1 MPFDYEVSAALL
13 SEIWSALRVP
23 VTPWEPA
30 TAGEAITEC
39 IARACR
45 LGREHIRACLESI
58 LFRAAGNYEFASE
71 TRAELLQLLG
81 MLSRPGLGRRPDG
94 QSHPAALPEASLA
107 GMAAFCMKLEMFGFE
122 IDSGPVCEAAQA
134 ELRPRCKQSKTAAPL
149 GTDAKRIEERLKKHI
164 VMRAGRSRRQ
174 AKVHT
179 LRTHRGFI
187 IQAHLGRDLEPVRL
201 DVFGPKYNMVSDWM
215 NLLSADGAWSLELRD
230 ALGYDPCAVSAID
243 ALPRNAGRVRKSG

>member
-1 MPFDYEVSAALL
+1 MRCT
-13 SEIWSALRVP
+13 RVP
-23 VTPWEPA
+23 FRQES
-30 TAGEAITEC
+30 IH
-39 IARACR
+39 ACV
-45 LGREHIRACLESI
+45 ESI
-58 LFRAAGNYEFASE
+58 LFHAAGNYEFAPG
-71 TRAELLQLLG
+71 TRAELLQVLG
-81 MLSRPGLGRRPDG
+81 MLSRPGLGRRPGG

-107 GMAAFCMKLEMFGFE
+107 GMASFCMKLEMFGFE